1 MKTNFHEEG
10 LKSDEI
16 ALKSDEND
24 SNGMKFT
31 EITQNYV
38 QSMIS
43 WIFKIIEITHVIV
56 WNQVLIE
63 IICTVKQEV
72 NGPSM

>member
-43 WIFKIIEITHVIV
+43 
-56 WNQVLIE
+56 
-63 IICTVKQEV
+63 
-72 NGPSM
+72 